1 MTENTEK
8 LLVQLRAIFL
18 HCNEVAGREIKISSD
33 GVEIRHPYYGSSPVS
48 IDGQPIKI
56 TAEEFE
62 EAFRYYSRNG
72 GVKPSN
78 YRELSAPGIG
88 NFGYEIN
95 DDVVVLKPKRNPAHC
110 IDAVVP
116 DLGDGIARLRSL
128 YNQPG
133 VSVFV
138 PCEGEVRAGNV
149 MQALIAERRALKLP
163 TQTRYLPVHDR
174 YYSDR
179 VYSMDALVDVARRT
193 DMPQWNVI
201 QVTEAD
207 ALKFLSKQ
215 PKTGESNVYVF
226 STNERQVNR
235 WIHGLADLEAVG
247 HPVAVF
253 AVKMNHSKSVGKI
266 GFTSHL
272 TSRISTEDKFENAPW
287 KIYGKLSAARA
298 ATKKPVTWHS
308 TTQGV
313 ADAFVAREAP
323 RGMTGSKRWRKPP
336 IYFHGPIA
344 YSLADWNP
352 IAALVDMPDGRTAL
366 ITGRSEEFGGTKAG
380 TVTSALGDIRV
391 ASSHKKF
398 ERFHLEELH
407 EILTWGDEGLERAA
421 SKSSKME
428 DTWPKSAQ
436 FNVEKLGEWIE
447 AKTTILQEE
456 LAEATKSAM
465 PTYRKANAYS
475 AVAQHADLRNRL
487 VEGFGFDL
495 PPVADVEEYRDL
507 AKYHRDTAV
516 ERQKGL
522 EQKKRIAAAEKRR
535 ETENGATF
543 EM

>member
-1 MTENTEK
+1 MAENKEK

-18 HCNEVAGREIKISSD
+18 HCNEAAGREIKISSD
-33 GVEIRHPYYGSSPVS
+33 GVEIRHPYYGSSTVS
-48 IDGQPIKI
+48 INGQPIKI
-56 TAEEFE
+56 TAEEFK
-62 EAFRYYSRNG
+62 EAFQYYSRNG

-88 NFGYEIN
+88 NFAYEIN

-128 YNQPG
+128 YDQSG

-207 ALKFLSKQ
+207 ALKFASKQ

-226 STNERQVNR
+226 SMSGRSVDS
-235 WIHGLADLEAVG
+235 WIRGLAALEDRG
-247 HPVAVF
+247 HPIVVF
-253 AVKMNHSKSVGKI
+253 GVKMDHSKSVGKL

-272 TSRISTEDKFENAPW
+272 TPRISTEDKFENAPW

-313 ADAFVAREAP
+313 ADAFVTREAP
-323 RGMTGSKRWRKPP
+323 RGMTGAKRWRKPP

-344 YSLADWNP
+344 YSLGDWNP
-352 IAALVDMPDGRTAL
+352 IAAFVDLPDGRTAL
-366 ITGRSEEFGGTKAG
+366 FTGRDGELGGTKAG
-380 TVTSALGDIRV
+380 TVSGALGDIRA

-398 ERFHLEELH
+398 ETFHLEELH

-421 SKSSKME
+421 SKCSKNE
-428 DTWPKSAQ
+428 ALWPKSAQ
-436 FNVEKLGEWIE
+436 INVEKLGEWIE
-447 AKTTILQEE
+447 AKTAILQEE
-456 LAEATKSAM
+456 IVEALKTAV
-465 PTYRKANAYS
+465 PTYRKSNAYF
-475 AVAQHADLRNRL
+475 AVAKHAELRNRL
-487 VEGFGFDL
+487 VETFDIDL
-495 PPVADVEEYRDL
+495 PPVADVEEYLDL